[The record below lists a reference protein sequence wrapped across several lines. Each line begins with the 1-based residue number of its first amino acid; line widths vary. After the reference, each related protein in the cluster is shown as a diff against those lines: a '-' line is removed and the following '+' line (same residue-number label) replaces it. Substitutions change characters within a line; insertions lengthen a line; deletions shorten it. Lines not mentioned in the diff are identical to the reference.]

1 MILSRNLAN
10 LLFCYDPVSG
20 DLLHNFGLSKGDVA
34 GYDAHG
40 RRYVWIDGRPYPY
53 WKIIAVILLDEM
65 PRSVRFIDG
74 NQLNTSRKNLKF
86 IKPTI

>member
-53 WKIIAVILLDEM
+53 WKIIAVILLDDM

-74 NQLNTSRKNLKF
+74 NQLNTCRSNLKF